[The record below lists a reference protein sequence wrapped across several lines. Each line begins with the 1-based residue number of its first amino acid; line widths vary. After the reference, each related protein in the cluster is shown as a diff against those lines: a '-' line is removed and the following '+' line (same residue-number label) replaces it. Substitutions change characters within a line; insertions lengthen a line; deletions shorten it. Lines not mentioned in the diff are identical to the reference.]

1 MNNNKKKEFNNINPK
16 KILSKDLNNQSKINE
31 EIQRE
36 YIDLQSVY
44 DIIREERIT
53 NISHF
58 LVVDKLTR
66 NKVRSLIG
74 KWFPPTSNQM
84 SIKEVVN
91 DIFFRINNCIEGR
104 VNYYTGKPTSRQN
117 HGRFEYYL
125 IIKSENAYF
134 FDINREICYIVKKEK
149 KND

>member
-1 MNNNKKKEFNNINPK
+1 MNNNKNNEFNNINPK
-16 KILSKDLNNQSKINE
+16 KILSKDLNYQSKINE
-31 EIQRE
+31 EKQRQ

-58 LVVDKLTR
+58 LVVNKLTR

-74 KWFPPTSNQM
+74 KWFPPTSDQM
-84 SIKEVVN
+84 SIKQVVN
-91 DIFFRINNCIEGR
+91 DIFFRINNGIEGR

-117 HGRFEYYL
+117 YGRFEYYL

-134 FDINREICYIVKKEK
+134 FDINREICYIVKKGEQK
-149 KND
+149 